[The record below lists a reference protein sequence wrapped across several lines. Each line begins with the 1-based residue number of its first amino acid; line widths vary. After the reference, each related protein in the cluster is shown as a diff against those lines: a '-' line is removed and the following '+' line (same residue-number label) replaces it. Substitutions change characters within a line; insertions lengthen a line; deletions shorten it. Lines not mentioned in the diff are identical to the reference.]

1 MICDKKYILDVL
13 FRGPK
18 ILGLSCDKNGKGG
31 KKKKNG
37 KGVFVMLMKLFPECP

>member
-1 MICDKKYILDVL
+1 MSFSEVLKSLDFPVI
-13 FRGPK
+13 RMVK
-18 ILGLSCDKNGKGG
+18 VE